1 MFMLLSGKQKE
12 VWNKQRKGVGNS
24 SKLNKQEFFNRQDF
38 KKTIRNRTFK
48 KKNSMKSKA
57 LKYVVKQILTSL

>member
-48 KKNSMKSKA
+48 KNYMKSKA